1 MDAIHYDKIADK
13 LINFHSK
20 LPQEVDLEF
29 KDAINEVNEMKGMI
43 ELMLHTIDNLARKDK
58 NGWIR

>member
-20 LPQEVDLEF
+20 LPQEIDLEF
-29 KDAINEVNEMKGMI
+29 KDAKNEVNEMKGMI